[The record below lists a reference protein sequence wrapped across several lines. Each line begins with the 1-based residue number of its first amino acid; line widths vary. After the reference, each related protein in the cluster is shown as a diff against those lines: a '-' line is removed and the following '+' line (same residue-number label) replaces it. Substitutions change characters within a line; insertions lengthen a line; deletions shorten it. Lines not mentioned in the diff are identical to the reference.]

1 MILLNTKFCF
11 YVSTQY
17 LSNKNII
24 NIFIKFNIQNL
35 RVYRYNFCN
44 NYDDAKDYYDNTL
57 NKAADCED
65 QRPKATA

>member
-1 MILLNTKFCF
+1 MHLFEHSEESF
-11 YVSTQY
+11 
-17 LSNKNII
+17 NKNKSLNHIEMELE
-24 NIFIKFNIQNL
+24 IQNL

-65 QRPKATA
+65 QRPKTTA

>member
-1 MILLNTKFCF
+1 MFFILRNYIT
-11 YVSTQY
+11 
-17 LSNKNII
+17 
-24 NIFIKFNIQNL
+24 FILIQNL